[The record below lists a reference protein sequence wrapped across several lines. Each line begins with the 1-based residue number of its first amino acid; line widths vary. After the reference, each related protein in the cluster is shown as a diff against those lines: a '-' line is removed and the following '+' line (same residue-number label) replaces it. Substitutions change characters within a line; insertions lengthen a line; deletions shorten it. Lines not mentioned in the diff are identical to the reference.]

1 MPITEGY
8 SKYVCAGCG
17 KSVYLGK
24 EDRTQKEKWKE
35 RKRVNA
41 DAVDESNTLCE
52 SCLPVYD
59 ALIKQQDKAVADL
72 FTSLK
77 VQEEAEE

>member
-1 MPITEGY
+1 MPITDGY
-8 SKYVCAGCG
+8 SKYVCTGCG

-24 EDRTQKEKWKE
+24 EDKTQKEKWKE

-52 SCLPVYD
+52 ACLPVYD

-72 FTSLK
+72 FASLK
-77 VQEEAEE
+77 IQEGAEG